1 LYTIDKETDRFNI
14 ALTAH
19 DAKKELLVNF
29 CNAYFHIFSQHNL
42 SATGKT
48 AKILTTHT
56 DLKITSLFSGEQ
68 GGLEQLATNIA
79 YNAVDLLLFFRD
91 PNLAFGDFNKEFG
104 STSHNDIELLRL
116 CDVYKIPFA
125 TNPGT
130 ADALLLALESG
141 NLNWRLFDRDRYAL

>member
-42 SATGKT
+42 SATGTT
-48 AKILTTHT
+48 AKILNTRTE
-56 DLKITSLFSGEQ
+56 LEITALFSGEQ

-91 PNLAFGDFNKEFG
+91 PNKRDLG
-104 STSHNDIELLRL
+104 TSNQNDLELIRL
-116 CDVYKIPFA
+116 CDIYKIPFA

-141 NLNWRLFDRDRYAL
+141 NLNWRLFDRDRYILS